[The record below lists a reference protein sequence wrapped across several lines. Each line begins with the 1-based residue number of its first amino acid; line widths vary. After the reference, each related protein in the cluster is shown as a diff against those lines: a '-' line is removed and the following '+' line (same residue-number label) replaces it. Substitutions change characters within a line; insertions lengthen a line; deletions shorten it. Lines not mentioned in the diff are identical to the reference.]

1 MELYDLVIIGNGPAG
16 LSAAIYAR
24 RAGMKTLVISGNPA
38 GGGQILDTYEVD
50 NYPGLP
56 GLSGVELGEKFYN
69 HAKKLGT
76 EFKIDTIKS
85 IESDGDIKVVKSR
98 RNEYR
103 TKAVI
108 VATGA
113 GHRKLGAPGE
123 AEFTGMGVSYC
134 ATCDGAFYKDKTVAV
149 VGGGDVALEDAIY
162 LSDIAE
168 KVYLIHR
175 RDEFRGTEVLQ
186 EEVKSK
192 ANIEIV
198 YDTVVEE
205 IVGTNQI
212 EKVLTY
218 NKKTE
223 TKSEIKVDGVFL
235 AVGITPNTTKIEG
248 LPETDETGYIIAGED
263 CVTSIPG
270 IFAAGDVRTKMLRQV
285 ITAAADGANALTS
298 VKRYISGLK
307 A

>member
-1 MELYDLVIIGNGPAG
+1 
-16 LSAAIYAR
+16 
-24 RAGMKTLVISGNPA
+24 
-38 GGGQILDTYEVD
+38 
-50 NYPGLP
+50 
-56 GLSGVELGEKFYN
+56 
-69 HAKKLGT
+69 
-76 EFKIDTIKS
+76 
-85 IESDGDIKVVKSR
+85 
-98 RNEYR
+98 
-103 TKAVI
+103 
-108 VATGA
+108 
-113 GHRKLGAPGE
+113 
-123 AEFTGMGVSYC
+123 
-134 ATCDGAFYKDKTVAV
+134 
-149 VGGGDVALEDAIY
+149 
-162 LSDIAE
+162 
-168 KVYLIHR
+168 
-175 RDEFRGTEVLQ
+175 VLQ

-235 AVGITPNTTKIEG
+235 ALGITPNTTKIEG

-285 ITAAADGANALTS
+285 ITAASDGANALTS